1 MLTPGSPENE
11 RLRLDAL
18 RRLAVLDSPAEERF
32 DRITRMARNM
42 FDVPIALI
50 SLVDENRQW
59 FKSCCGL
66 PTLETSRDISFCG
79 HTILGDKILIVED
92 TVKDFRFMD
101 NPLVTGE
108 PHIRFYA
115 GCPLNIGEGLKLGT
129 LCIID
134 SKPRTLDNKQ
144 KELLSDLAAMVESEL
159 AAIQLAT
166 IDELTGITNRRGFM
180 LLAEKSLQY
189 SYRNKEMTTLL
200 FIDLNKFKSINDQF
214 GHEIGD
220 DALQQMS
227 AILCGVFRN
236 ADIFAR
242 LGGDEFAV
250 LLPGVDIEN
259 TINVTNRLEQSLH
272 NFNNESGK
280 PYKLSCSIGVVNYDA
295 SYEPNLDYLLHQAD
309 QTMYKRKLRL

>member
-1 MLTPGSPENE
+1 MLTPASPENE

-42 FDVPIALI
+42 FNVPIALV

-66 PTLETSRDISFCG
+66 PVLETPRDISFCG
-79 HTILGDKILIVED
+79 HAILGDSLFVVED
-92 TVKDFRFMD
+92 AAQDNRFFD
-101 NPLVTGE
+101 NPLVTNE

-115 GCPLNIGEGLKLGT
+115 GSPLEVGKGLKLGT

-134 SKPRTLDNKQ
+134 NKPRTLDSQ
-144 KELLSDLAAMVESEL
+144 QRELLADLAAMVESEL
-159 AAIQLAT
+159 SAIQLAT

-189 SYRNKEMTTLL
+189 SYRNQNPATLL
-200 FIDLNKFKSINDQF
+200 FIDLNKFKIINDQF
-214 GHEIGD
+214 GHEVGD

-227 AILCGVFRN
+227 ELLCCVFRN

-242 LGGDEFAV
+242 LGGDEFVV
-250 LLPGVDIEN
+250 LLPGIGIEH
-259 TINVTNRLEQSLH
+259 TKNVTDRFEQALH
-272 NFNNESGK
+272 KFNAESGK
-280 PYKLSCSIGVVNYDA
+280 PYKISCSIGVVNYDV
-295 SYEPNLDYLLHQAD
+295 SSPPNLDELLHQAD
-309 QTMYKRKLRL
+309 LHMYHCKQCV